1 MNHIIDI
8 HTHHAPP
15 QPQGVVN
22 IGPATSLST
31 LMEGQAYSVG
41 IHPWDTI
48 EPVTQETWDALRT
61 LASDPRIVAI
71 GECGVDLSGR
81 GGMLFRQLQVLR
93 RQIELSEELGKPVII
108 HDVKAHDVIV
118 GLRADMKP
126 TQPWVVHGLRNKPE
140 VAEMLLRSGCMIS
153 LGARFNRETL
163 ETIPSDR
170 LLAETDDA
178 DESIGEVVKA
188 LSEAAGRDLTAELE
202 RNAARFL
209 GIEDNQNKK

>member
-8 HTHHAPP
+8 HTHHAAP
-15 QPQGVVN
+15 QPRGVVN
-22 IGPATSLST
+22 IGTATSLSS
-31 LMEGQAYSVG
+31 LLEGQAYSVG

-71 GECGVDLSGR
+71 GECGVDISGR
-81 GGMLFRQLQVLR
+81 GGPLFRQLQVLR
-93 RQIELSEELGKPVII
+93 HQVELSEELGKPVII

-163 ETIPSDR
+163 NAIPSDR

>member
-15 QPQGVVN
+15 QPRGVVN
-22 IGPATSLST
+22 IGPATPLST

-81 GGMLFRQLQVLR
+81 GGPLFRQLQVLR
-93 RQIELSEELGKPVII
+93 RQVELSEELGKPVII

-126 TQPWVVHGLRNKPE
+126 TLPWVVHGLRNKPE

-163 ETIPSDR
+163 NAIPSDR
-170 LLAETDDA
+170 LLAETDEA
-178 DESIGEVVKA
+178 EESIEEVVKA

-202 RNAARFL
+202 RNAVRFL

>member
-1 MNHIIDI
+1 MNNIIDI
-8 HTHHAPP
+8 HTHHAAP
-15 QPQGVVN
+15 QPRGVVN
-22 IGPATSLST
+22 IGPATPLST

-48 EPVTQETWDALRT
+48 ETVTQETWDALRT

-71 GECGVDLSGR
+71 GECGVDISGR
-81 GGMLFRQLQVLR
+81 GGPLFRQLQVLR
-93 RQIELSEELGKPVII
+93 RQVELSEELGKPVII

-202 RNAARFL
+202 INAARFL
-209 GIEDNQNKK
+209 GTEDNQNKK